1 MTASQHFFLLV
12 SHARPCLIMM
22 VSCCTQV
29 SPDQMYHL
37 DAVIYGLIVLLNM
50 MPGKAYL
57 GVYLNSGGAIHALKL
72 LIDKDYAAFKSEFA
86 EASTASVYSLGPGP
100 GRPQRLV
107 EAMQGR
113 SDQEKL
119 DMAWGLY
126 ARRKLTEQ
134 GFESLWER
142 AYLEL
147 DEFEMVLAS
156 MALCHFG
163 AQYPCFSRQ
172 EPIPS
177 DWWHLRL
184 HLYVGNKLVRSNQ
197 VVLVDAVEREMKK
210 HNVVE
215 EPVAST
221 TINLFNPP
229 AHMRGLLAA
238 LPLLMPVKV

>member
-1 MTASQHFFLLV
+1 M
-12 SHARPCLIMM
+12 
-22 VSCCTQV
+22 QV
-29 SPDQMYHL
+29 TPDQAPHL

-50 MPGKAYL
+50 MPGKAYF

-72 LIDKDYAAFKSEFA
+72 LIEKDYAAFQAEFA
-86 EASTASVYSLGPGP
+86 EASTASVDSGGS

-107 EAMQGR
+107 ERMQGR
-113 SDQEKL
+113 SNQEKL

-126 ARRKLTEQ
+126 ARKKLAEQ
-134 GFESLWER
+134 GFDSIWER

-156 MALCHFG
+156 MSLYHFG

-184 HLYVGNKLVRSNQ
+184 HLYVGNKLVLPEQ
-197 VVLVDAVEREMKK
+197 VVLVDGLEKEKEK
-210 HNVVE
+210 YNVVE
-215 EPVAST
+215 EPVAET
-221 TINLFNPP
+221 TINLLKPP

-238 LPLLMPVKV
+238 LPLLMPVKVC

>member
-1 MTASQHFFLLV
+1 MV
-12 SHARPCLIMM
+12 
-22 VSCCTQV
+22 VSCCMQV

-37 DAVIYGLIVLLNM
+37 DAAIYGLIVLLNM

-72 LIDKDYAAFKSEFA
+72 LIEKDYAAFGAEFA
-86 EASTASVYSLGPGP
+86 EASTASVDSGGP
-100 GRPQRLV
+100 GRRLV
-107 EAMQGR
+107 GAMQGR
-113 SDQEKL
+113 SYQEKL

-126 ARRKLTEQ
+126 ARRKLTVL
-134 GFESLWER
+134 GFCSIWER

-156 MALCHFG
+156 MAVCHFG

-184 HLYVGNKLVRSNQ
+184 HLYVGNKLVLPNQ
-197 VVLVDAVEREMKK
+197 VVLVDAVEKELKN

-215 EPVAST
+215 EPVASS
-221 TINLFNPP
+221 TINLLKPP
-229 AHMRGLLAA
+229 PHLRGLLAA